1 MTSDYWNSESG
12 FYDRQW
18 KGSLVSEFDY
28 ACTKDVLFR
37 FLEPSMN
44 DNILEIGCGLGTW
57 TGLVGC
63 KCRAIT
69 ALDIS
74 KEMIRK
80 ARKNVKIRGVRFVAS
95 DFLFFR
101 TKERFNKILAVRSFE
116 YLDDTKAGLRKV
128 WGMLKP
134 NGKFVII
141 TKSKPCA
148 WEFVYHE
155 RWKRDG
161 FRQNKVSCIKMKKL
175 LRSAGFM
182 DIKTLPVILRFP
194 IFHGGNMEIPL
205 IPNSAAK
212 YLLMPGLVL
221 RGSRFLIP
229 FAESYAICATRGG
242 S

>member
-1 MTSDYWNSESG
+1 MTSDYWERESG

-18 KGSLVSEFDY
+18 KGSPVSEFDY
-28 ACTKDVLFR
+28 ACTKDMLFR

-44 DNILEIGCGLGTW
+44 DKILEIGCGLGTW
-57 TGLVGC
+57 TELVGS

-69 ALDIS
+69 AVDVS

-80 ARKNVKIRGVRFVAS
+80 AKKNVSLKNVKFVVS
-95 DFLFFR
+95 DFLSFG
-101 TKERFNKILAVRSFE
+101 TKERFNKIFAVRSFE

-134 NGKFVII
+134 SGRFVII

-155 RWKRDG
+155 RWKRSG
-161 FRQNKVSCIKMKKL
+161 FRQNKISYTKMRKL
-175 LRSAGFM
+175 LHSVGFVDVKM
-182 DIKTLPVILRFP
+182 LPAIIRFP
-194 IFHGGNMEIPL
+194 IFRGGNREIPM
-205 IPNSAAK
+205 IPNSVAK
-212 YLLMPGLVL
+212 YLLAPGFVL
-221 RGSRFLIP
+221 RRFQPLIV
-229 FAESYAICATRGG
+229 FAESYAAYATRGE